1 MNQDEQRRKKQPN
14 PLVLAVMLTGVLL
27 LEVHPK
33 VTSSASAVSNPRSI
47 AGQLVRNTRN
57 ILRQTIDPY
66 RLPEA
71 VIQAVK
77 EDLSL
82 KLGMSASEL
91 SITEYSLESQPL
103 ECQENEDPSGD
114 CPETSLEQWRIVVS
128 DRWVYRSDP
137 QGQTLEL
144 ETPDVPVS
152 YLPAEVANA
161 VLEASSRRSGLDI
174 AELSITQIQ
183 IRDWPNLCLEVDA
196 SGENCHS
203 GMIPGWQIAIAAR
216 NERLVYHVDHAGEVL
231 LFNSALSSRN
241 EPLEQATLPLGLA
254 ALVKSDLIKTVG
266 ISPDQLEVA
275 EYSRQTWRD
284 SCLGLLHSQ
293 AVCDRNSVNGW
304 RIVLSNGGT
313 RWVYRT
319 DATGKT
325 LGLETS
331 ISEHRRPQ
339 N

>member
-33 VTSSASAVSNPRSI
+33 VTSRASAVSDPMAI

-57 ILRQTIDPY
+57 LLRQTIDPY
-66 RLPEA
+66 RLPDA
-71 VIQAVK
+71 VSHAVQQ
-77 EDLSL
+77 DLSL
-82 KLGMSASEL
+82 KLGIPASEL
-91 SITEYSLESQPL
+91 SITEYTRESQPL
-103 ECQENEDPSGD
+103 ECEENPEPTLD
-114 CPETSLEQWRIVVS
+114 CTDTNLEQWRIVVS

-152 YLPAEVANA
+152 YLPSEVANA
-161 VLEASSRRSGLDI
+161 VLEAAARRSGLDI

-183 IRDWPNLCLEVDA
+183 VRDWPNLCLEVDV
-196 SGENCHS
+196 SGQKCHPRTA
-203 GMIPGWQIAIAAR
+203 PGWQIAIAAGD
-216 NERLVYHVDHAGEVL
+216 ERLVYHVDRSGDL
-231 LFNSALSSRN
+231 ILFNSLLSSTL
-241 EPLEQATLPLGLA
+241 EPLAQPPLPSGLATLVKAELA
-254 ALVKSDLIKTVG
+254 KNVG
-266 ISPDQLEVA
+266 ISPGQVEVA
-275 EYSRQTWRD
+275 EYSHQTWTD

-293 AVCDRNSVNGW
+293 AVCDSNRVNGW
-304 RIVLSNGGT
+304 RIVLSNGAT

-331 ISEHRRPQ
+331 ISEHQDPK

>member
-33 VTSSASAVSNPRSI
+33 VTSSASAVSNPMAI

-71 VIQAVK
+71 VIQAV
-77 EDLSL
+77 EQDLSL
-82 KLGMSASEL
+82 KLGMSASKL
-91 SITEYSLESQPL
+91 SITDYRLESQPL
-103 ECQENEDPSGD
+103 ECQENDDPSGD
-114 CPETSLEQWRIVVS
+114 CTETSLEQWRIVVS

-137 QGQTLEL
+137 QGQNLEL

-152 YLPAEVANA
+152 YLPTEVANA
-161 VLEASSRRSGLDI
+161 VLEASARRSGLEI

-203 GMIPGWQIAIAAR
+203 GTIPGWQIAIAAG

-231 LFNSALSSRN
+231 LFNSVLSSRV
-241 EPLEQATLPLGLA
+241 EPLDPAPLPLGLA
-254 ALVKSDLIKTVG
+254 ALVKADLIKTVG
-266 ISPDQLEVA
+266 ISPDKLEVA
-275 EYSRQTWRD
+275 EYSPQTWRD

-293 AVCDRNSVNGW
+293 AVCDRNTVNGW

-331 ISEHRRPQ
+331 ISEHRRPK

>member
-33 VTSSASAVSNPRSI
+33 VTSSASAVSNPMAI

-57 ILRQTIDPY
+57 LLRQTIDPY
-66 RLPEA
+66 RLPDA
-71 VIQAVK
+71 VIQAV
-77 EDLSL
+77 EQDLSL
-82 KLGMSASEL
+82 KLGIPASEL
-91 SITEYSLESQPL
+91 SITEYSLETQPL
-103 ECQENEDPSGD
+103 ECQENSDPSLD
-114 CPETSLEQWRIVVS
+114 CTETSLEQWRIVVS

-161 VLEASSRRSGLDI
+161 VLEASARRSRLDI

-183 IRDWPNLCLEVDA
+183 VRDWPNLCLEVDA
-196 SGENCHS
+196 SGKNCHTETVT
-203 GMIPGWQIAIAAR
+203 GWQIAIAAG
-216 NERLVYHVDHAGEVL
+216 NERLVYHVDHSGEVL
-231 LFNSALSSRN
+231 LFNSALSSRM
-241 EPLEQATLPLGLA
+241 EPLDQAPLPLGLA
-254 ALVKSDLIKTVG
+254 ALVKADLIKTVG
-266 ISPDQLEVA
+266 ISPDQVEVA
-275 EYSRQTWRD
+275 EYSPQTWRD

-331 ISEHRRPQ
+331 ISEHRDPKK
-339 N
+339 

>member
-33 VTSSASAVSNPRSI
+33 ATSSANAVSNPMAI

-57 ILRQTIDPY
+57 LLRQTIDPY
-66 RLPEA
+66 RLPDA
-71 VIQAVK
+71 VIQAV
-77 EDLSL
+77 EQDLSL

-91 SITEYSLESQPL
+91 SITEYSLESQPP
-103 ECQENEDPSGD
+103 ECPENWQPTVD
-114 CPETSLEQWRIVVS
+114 CTETSLEQWRIVVA

-137 QGQTLEL
+137 QGQNLQL

-152 YLPAEVANA
+152 YLPADVANA
-161 VLEASSRRSGLDI
+161 VLEASARRSRLDI

-183 IRDWPNLCLEVDA
+183 VRDWPNLCLEVDA
-196 SGENCHS
+196 SSQNCHT
-203 GMIPGWQIAIAAR
+203 GTVPGWQIAIAAG
-216 NERLVYHVDHAGEVL
+216 NQRLVYHVDHSGEVL
-231 LFNSALSSRN
+231 LFNSALSSTV
-241 EPLEQATLPLGLA
+241 EPLDQPPLPSGLA
-254 ALVKSDLIKTVG
+254 NLVKADLIKTVG
-266 ISPDQLEVA
+266 VSLDQLEVA
-275 EYSRQTWRD
+275 EYSPQTWRD

-293 AVCDRNSVNGW
+293 AVCDRNTVNGW
-304 RIVLSNGGT
+304 RIVLSNGDT

-331 ISEHRRPQ
+331 ISKRRDPK

>member
-1 MNQDEQRRKKQPN
+1 MNHDEQRRKKQPN

-33 VTSSASAVSNPRSI
+33 AASSASAVSDPMAI

-57 ILRQTIDPY
+57 LLRQTIDPY

-71 VIQAVK
+71 VSQAV
-77 EDLSL
+77 EQDISY
-82 KLGMSASEL
+82 KLGIPASEL
-91 SITEYSLESQPL
+91 SITDYSLESQPRQ
-103 ECQENEDPSGD
+103 CQDKAEPPEDCTD
-114 CPETSLEQWRIVVS
+114 TSLQPWRIVVA

-137 QGQTLEL
+137 QGQTLQL

-161 VLEASSRRSGLDI
+161 VLEASARRSGLDL

-183 IRDWPNLCLEVDA
+183 VRDWPNLCLEVDA
-196 SGENCHS
+196 SGQNCHT
-203 GMIPGWQIAIAAR
+203 GTVPGWQIAIAAGPK
-216 NERLVYHVDHAGEVL
+216 RLVYHVDRSGKVL
-231 LFNSALSSRN
+231 LFNSALSSTLD
-241 EPLEQATLPLGLA
+241 PLEQPHLPSGLATL
-254 ALVKSDLIKTVG
+254 VKADLTEKVG
-266 ISPDQLEVA
+266 ISPDQLDIA
-275 EYSRQTWRD
+275 EYSPQTWSD

-293 AVCDRNSVNGW
+293 AVCDRNTVNGW

-331 ISEHRRPQ
+331 ISEPL
-339 N
+339 NPKN

>member
-33 VTSSASAVSNPRSI
+33 VTSSASAVSNPMAI

-57 ILRQTIDPY
+57 LLRQTIDPY
-66 RLPEA
+66 RLPSA
-71 VIQAVK
+71 VIQAV
-77 EDLSL
+77 EQDLSL

-103 ECQENEDPSGD
+103 ECQDNSDTSVD
-114 CPETSLEQWRIVVS
+114 CTETSLKQWRIVVS

-161 VLEASSRRSGLDI
+161 VLEAAARRSGLDI

-183 IRDWPNLCLEVDA
+183 VRDWSNLCLAVDE
-196 SGENCHS
+196 SGQKCDI
-203 GMIPGWQIAIAAR
+203 GTPPGWQIAIAAG
-216 NERLVYHVDHAGEVL
+216 NERLVYHVDHPGEVL
-231 LFNSALSSRN
+231 LFNAALSSIV
-241 EPLEQATLPLGLA
+241 EPLKQPPLPSGLVT
-254 ALVKSDLIKTVG
+254 LVKADLIKTLG
-266 ISPDQLEVA
+266 ISPEQLQVV
-275 EYSRQTWRD
+275 EYSPQTWRD
-284 SCLGLLHSQ
+284 SCLGLLNSQ
-293 AVCDRNSVNGW
+293 AVCDRNRVNGW

-319 DATGKT
+319 DGTGKT

-331 ISEHRRPQ
+331 ISEHRDPKK
-339 N
+339 